1 LAVQIYLIQ
10 YTSNIKFSKLHKI
23 KKLFAFSKITKVV
36 LFYFQGQVSIP
47 GTMGAYVV
55 ERPAD
60 IEEGFTQS
68 APLVFHFG
76 HTTPSK
82 NLTLYNLLVS
92 RIADVMNMKCDEF
105 KKGRR
110 KTQLD

>member
-1 LAVQIYLIQ
+1 
-10 YTSNIKFSKLHKI
+10 
-23 KKLFAFSKITKVV
+23 
-36 LFYFQGQVSIP
+36 
-47 GTMGAYVV
+47 MGAYVV

-60 IEEGFTQS
+60 VEEGFTQS

-92 RIADVMNMKCDEF
+92 RIADVVNMKCDEF
-105 KKGRR
+105 KKGI
-110 KTQLD
+110 LDFYVGVSLVGFKSDLEQIE

>member
-1 LAVQIYLIQ
+1 
-10 YTSNIKFSKLHKI
+10 
-23 KKLFAFSKITKVV
+23 
-36 LFYFQGQVSIP
+36 
-47 GTMGAYVV
+47 MGAYVV

-105 KKGRR
+105 KKGIQFIPNPIQNFM
-110 KTQLD
+110 TLPNFCWHDLV

>member
-1 LAVQIYLIQ
+1 
-10 YTSNIKFSKLHKI
+10 
-23 KKLFAFSKITKVV
+23 
-36 LFYFQGQVSIP
+36 
-47 GTMGAYVV
+47 MGAYVV

-60 IEEGFTQS
+60 VEEGFTQS

-92 RIADVMNMKCDEF
+92 RIADVVNMKCDEF
-105 KKGRR
+105 KKGTCISDCYVGVSMKLNLLIENKLCKVAYRN
-110 KTQLD
+110 